1 MVGAKAM
8 TSKSSAVWRAPGRAN
23 PSARAGSKALTAS
36 GEKKMGNQPSAIS
49 AARAT
54 FFGPSA
60 PRMIGMSARSG
71 WTMDLSG
78 LPRPVPP
85 G

>member
-1 MVGAKAM
+1 
-8 TSKSSAVWRAPGRAN
+8 
-23 PSARAGSKALTAS
+23 
-36 GEKKMGNQPSAIS
+36 MGNQPSAIS
-49 AARAT
+49 AARAM

-71 WTMDLSG
+71 WTIGFRG
-78 LPRPVPP
+78 LPSPVPP

>member
-1 MVGAKAM
+1 M
-8 TSKSSAVWRAPGRAN
+8 
-23 PSARAGSKALTAS
+23 AR
-36 GEKKMGNQPSAIS
+36 GEKKMGNHPSAIS

-71 WTMDLSG
+71 WTMGLSG
-78 LPRPVPP
+78 LPSPVPP